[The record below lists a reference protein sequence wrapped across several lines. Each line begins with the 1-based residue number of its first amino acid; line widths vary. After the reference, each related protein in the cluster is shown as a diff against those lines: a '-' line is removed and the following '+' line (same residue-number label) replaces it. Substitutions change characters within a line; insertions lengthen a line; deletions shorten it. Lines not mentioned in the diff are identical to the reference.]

1 MEALATESL
10 VDKHLPTIE
19 RAIKALDERSFYAA
33 WPEHPKAYGEDAP
46 ARGLEAFKGLMGERF
61 DGLLQGESTSWIGE
75 EVSPF
80 TQQPLGVQYPSYRV
94 EGLIANATAA
104 APKWA
109 SASPAKRAAILVESL
124 ERIKERFFEIAHA
137 TMHTTGQSFIMS
149 FQASGPH
156 ANDRALE
163 AVALGYHELNR
174 YPSKVRWDKPMG
186 KFNIVLEKTYKPVPK
201 GVGLVIGCSTF
212 PIWNSVPGL
221 YADLV
226 TGNTA
231 IVKPH
236 PKVVLPLAIVVAEI
250 QHTLRDNGFDPLIV
264 QLAVDS
270 SGNLITKQ
278 LAEHDDVKLIDYT
291 GSTAFGNYV
300 ESLPGKTV
308 FTEKAGVNSVIL
320 DSVDDLDAVLN
331 NLAFSVSLYSGQ
343 MCTAPQNFFIPGTG
357 VRHGDAVIPYDEVV
371 SRLKAAIEGLVQ
383 NPKMGPGTLAA
394 IQNPATL
401 DRSMS
406 AANLGGQMILEPK
419 AVVNEEFP
427 SARTCSPALIEVT
440 KDDTTIYEQEL
451 FGPIALIIKT
461 SDTQDS
467 IRLAQ
472 KMAREHGAI
481 TCAAYTTDPEVEEQ
495 ISSAMESVFTP
506 VSFNLTGFIWVN
518 QHAGFSDFHV
528 TGGNP
533 AGNASFTDPQ
543 FINRRFV
550 WVGHRKAMKG

>member
-1 MEALATESL
+1 
-10 VDKHLPTIE
+10 
-19 RAIKALDERSFYAA
+19 
-33 WPEHPKAYGEDAP
+33 
-46 ARGLEAFKGLMGERF
+46 
-61 DGLLQGESTSWIGE
+61 
-75 EVSPF
+75 
-80 TQQPLGVQYPSYRV
+80 
-94 EGLIANATAA
+94 
-104 APKWA
+104 
-109 SASPAKRAAILVESL
+109 
-124 ERIKERFFEIAHA
+124 
-137 TMHTTGQSFIMS
+137 MHTTGQSFIMS

-174 YPSKVRWDKPMG
+174 YPSKVIWDKPMG
-186 KFNIVLEKTYKPVPK
+186 KFNIVLEKSYKPVPK
-201 GVGLVIGCSTF
+201 GIGLVIGCSTF

-221 YADLV
+221 YANLV

-250 QHTLRDNGFDPLIV
+250 QHTLQDNGFDPLIV

-270 SGNLITKQ
+270 SNQLITKQ
-278 LAEHDDVKLIDYT
+278 LAEHDAVKLIDYT

-300 ESLPGKTV
+300 ESLSGKTV

-320 DSVDDLDAVLN
+320 DSVEDLDAVLN

-343 MCTAPQNFFIPGTG
+343 MCTAPQNFFIPETG
-357 VRHGDAVIPYDEVV
+357 IRHGDAVISYEEVV
-371 SRLKAAIEGLVQ
+371 ARLKAAVEGLVQ

-401 DRSMS
+401 DRSMH
-406 AANLGGQMILEPK
+406 AVNLGGKLILEPK
-419 AVVNEEFP
+419 AVVNEEFQN
-427 SARTCSPALIEVT
+427 ARTCSPALIEVT
-440 KDDTTIYEQEL
+440 KNDNTIYEQEL

-461 SDTQDS
+461 TDTRES

-481 TCAAYTTDPEVEEQ
+481 TCAAYTTDPDVEKE
-495 ISSAMESVFTP
+495 ITTAMESVFTP
-506 VSFNLTGFIWVN
+506 VSLNLTGFIWVN

-550 WVGHRKAMKG
+550 WVGHRKAVKG